1 MQIYDY
7 SEMQKNIE
15 TIFNASIT
23 DDVVITRED
32 GCKFK
37 ITSLENK
44 QKKRSP
50 LDISGIDTNVTMN
63 DILESIRG
71 CRERL

>member
-1 MQIYDY
+1 MQMYDY

-15 TIFNASIT
+15 TIFNASIN
-23 DDVVITRED
+23 DDVVIIRED

-44 QKKRSP
+44 QNERSP
-50 LDISGIDTNVTMN
+50 LDISGIDTDVTMN

-71 CRERL
+71 CRERQ